1 MFKAKWQDTLALL
14 KAEVTYLH
22 GTVIA
27 CQIDVTEGDIRRDGM
42 LRVGAKVGFPGVK
55 ISFESR
61 YGPLTYATDEYA
73 RNGSMAGWQAN
84 VRAIALGLQA
94 LRAVDRYGITR
105 SGEQYRG
112 FTALSD
118 KPADR
123 DVMTPQDAR
132 LIFADALKD
141 AEFKA
146 SDIEWSTPAGVNLAY
161 RQAAKL
167 HHPDVAG
174 GDGSVFRLITKAR
187 DTLLA
192 VVS

>member
-1 MFKAKWQDTLALL
+1 
-14 KAEVTYLH
+14 
-22 GTVIA
+22 
-27 CQIDVTEGDIRRDGM
+27 
-42 LRVGAKVGFPGVK
+42 VK

-73 RNGSMAGWQAN
+73 RNGSMMGWQAN

-118 KPADR
+118 KPADH
-123 DVMTPQDAR
+123 DAMTPQDAR
-132 LIFADALKD
+132 LVFADALGI
-141 AEFKA
+141 EIIA
-146 SDIEWSTPAGVNLAY
+146 SDLDTEDGIKRAFRLAS
-161 RQAAKL
+161 RK
-167 HHPDVAG
+167 HHPDVTG
-174 GDGSVFRLITKAR
+174 GDGSVFRLLTKAR